1 MPYLTFFEA
10 FRNVFTA
17 PSFQHFTVL
26 MISLWALPV
35 VTGGPVSL
43 ARIWLES
50 RLSRHWDALMRF
62 VRRYAWSQAALAETL
77 LQLIL
82 ETVKHRL
89 PIGPEGRY
97 LLLVGVDETTDD
109 HHTAR
114 KIFGVSHHFNHTAH
128 PGQSRYK
135 IGHCWVTLS
144 VLTDIWSD
152 YVRSFAFNVA
162 LYIGRKSCP
171 QQQYQAKRELATGML
186 EQLTQWVGSR
196 YQIVVV
202 GDAYYA
208 CRQWIGGQRQLSRR
222 VITRL
227 RSDADLRAIP
237 PARQPHGRRGR
248 PPLYGP
254 RIWLSRR
261 ARSPH
266 QFEPPSEAWVYGQK
280 HAVRLRKLICF
291 WHGLPQPISVVI
303 VRGIGKK
310 PFYLLDTDPGAEARQ
325 TLQFYAA
332 RHAVEQPF
340 EDLKCD
346 GGLGHY
352 RGRTQTGVRRF
363 AQLAITAHTLLRLIE
378 VRSELSACLPPL
390 PEPWR
395 KPLSHLTVGQIRRS
409 VGRLLLDAYARTGYF
424 FTVDANSPTARNS
437 QRTAALL
444 EMAA

>member
-26 MISLWALPV
+26 MISLWALPL

-43 ARIWLES
+43 ARIWSES

-62 VRRYAWSQAALAETL
+62 VRRYAWSQAKLSETL

-82 ETVKHRL
+82 ETVSDRL
-89 PIGPEGRY
+89 PTAPDGRA

-109 HHTAR
+109 HHTAK
-114 KIFGVSHHFNHTAH
+114 KIFGVSKHFNHTAK

-135 IGHCWVTLS
+135 IGHCWVTLF
-144 VLTDIWSD
+144 VLTDVFSD
-152 YVRSFAFNVA
+152 YVRSFAFNIA
-162 LYIGRKSCP
+162 LYIGRKSC
-171 QQQYQAKRELATGML
+171 QKKQYQSKRELATQML
-186 EQLTQWVGSR
+186 DEMAQWVGTR

-208 CRQWIGGQRQLSRR
+208 ARNWIAEQRQLGRR
-222 VITRL
+222 VITRI
-227 RSDADLRAIP
+227 RCDSDLRDLP
-237 PARQPHGRRGR
+237 PARKPGRRGR
-248 PPLYGP
+248 PPLFGP
-254 RIWLSRR
+254 RIYLSRR
-261 ARSPH
+261 SRCLH
-266 QFEPPSEAWVYGQK
+266 RFEPRYEASVYGQK
-280 HAVRLRKLICF
+280 HSVRLRKLVCF
-291 WHGLPQPISVVI
+291 WHGLPQPVSVVI

-310 PFYLLDTDPGAEARQ
+310 PFYLLDTDASAEAKQ

-352 RGRTQTGVRRF
+352 RGRTERGVRRF

-378 VRSELSACLPPL
+378 VNKEISISLPL
-390 PEPWR
+390 LQEPWR
-395 KPLSHLTVGQIRRS
+395 APLSHLTVGQIRRS
-409 VGRLLLDAYARTGYF
+409 VARLLLDAYARTGHF
-424 FTVDANSPTARNS
+424 FTVDAQRQNARNS
-437 QRTAALL
+437 QRTAAIL